1 MITIKKRIHLSK
13 IIEKI
18 DSENVGTIYEKDG
31 CIRALFEMKRHLKD
45 KRRVLAMFQSIMGMV
60 NYRTIINYNFLNNS
74 NALRIFWSLFK
85 SSRLSPP
92 NTSKSGKIFDL

>member
-1 MITIKKRIHLSK
+1 MITIKKRILVSK
-13 IIEKI
+13 IIEKT
-18 DSENVGTIYEKDG
+18 DLEDVGTTYEKDG

-45 KRRVLAMFQSIMGMV
+45 KRRVLAMFQSIMGIV

-74 NALRIFWSLFK
+74 NALRILWSLFK